1 MEKILIELV
10 HRDARLARA
19 ISEVSISEPQS
30 SGDVYYDLLESI
42 VSQQLSTK
50 VADVIFRRF
59 LKLFPGEYPHP
70 NQLMAMDLDTLRSAG
85 LSKGKSQYMQ
95 NVADFW
101 VREELETKKWE
112 DFGDD
117 ELVQYLSQIKGVGR
131 WTVEMILI
139 FTLQRPDIFP
149 TDDLGVQQGMML
161 LYGLEKDKN
170 LKKKMTEIAEAWRP
184 YRSTASR
191 VIWRWKGQ
199 QKTA

>member
-1 MEKILIELV
+1 MEKVLIELV

-19 ISEVSISEPQS
+19 IAETSISEARS

-70 NQLMAMDLDTLRSAG
+70 HQLLGMDLDTLRSVG

-101 VREELETKKWE
+101 VKEELETKKWE
-112 DFGDD
+112 EFGDD
-117 ELVQYLSQIKGVGR
+117 ELVNYLSQIKGVGR

-139 FTLQRPDIFP
+139 FTLQRPDVFP

-170 LKKKMTEIAEAWRP
+170 LKKKMTEIADAWKP

-199 QKTA
+199 QKAQ